1 MNEMNILVT
10 TPVEQRHKER
20 LTAAAPDA
28 AFIYKRAD
36 EVTEGD
42 VAVADVIFGNIKPE
56 LLKAATP
63 GRLKLVQLFTA
74 GSDGYVNALPEGARL
89 TNTTGAFGLAISEHM
104 LAMLLMLKKR
114 LHEYRDNQMNC
125 EWKDMGTVTSIEDST
140 IVIIGLGDIG
150 GEFARKA
157 KALGAYTIG
166 VRRKDMRKPDY
177 IDELVLTDNLDS
189 VLPRADA
196 VAMALPNMPTT
207 YQLLDRSRIGLL
219 KDGAIVLN
227 VGRGQTI
234 DTEALCDE
242 LATGRIMAGLDVVD
256 PEPLPADHRLWK
268 MKNAIVTP
276 HISGFFHLQ
285 QTHDRM
291 VRIAAENIKRLREGR
306 ELINI
311 IDSETGYCKK

>member
-28 AFIYKRAD
+28 AFIYMRAD

-42 VAVADVIFGNIKPE
+42 VAAANVIFGNIKPE
-56 LLKAATP
+56 LLNAATI

-74 GSDGYVNALPEGARL
+74 GSDGYINALPQGAKL

-125 EWKDMGTVTSIEDST
+125 EWKDMGTVTSIEDSA

-177 IDELVLTDNLDS
+177 IDELVLTDDLDQ
-189 VLPRADA
+189 VLPRADV

-207 YQLLDRSRIGLL
+207 YQLLDRRRIGLL

-234 DTEALCDE
+234 DTEALCDALE
-242 LATGRIMAGLDVVD
+242 QGRIMAGLDVVD
-256 PEPLPADHRLWK
+256 PEPLPSGHRLWK

-285 QTHDRM
+285 QTQDRM

-311 IDSETGYCKK
+311 IDIETGYCKK

>member
-20 LTAAAPDA
+20 LAAAAPDA
-28 AFIYKRAD
+28 AFIYKRVD

-42 VAVADVIFGNIKPE
+42 VASADVIFGNIKPE
-56 LLKAATP
+56 LLKAAAN

-74 GSDGYVNALPEGARL
+74 GSDGYVNALPEGVKL

-114 LHEYRDNQMNC
+114 LHEYRDNQMKC

-140 IVIIGLGDIG
+140 IAIIGLGDIG

-166 VRRKDMRKPDY
+166 VRRKDTRKPDY
-177 IDELVLTDNLDS
+177 IDELVLTDDLDA
-189 VLPRADA
+189 VLPRADV
-196 VAMALPNMPTT
+196 VAMALPNMPAT
-207 YQLLDRSRIGLL
+207 YQLLDRRRIGLL
-219 KDGAIVLN
+219 KEGAVVLN

-234 DTEALCDE
+234 DTQALCDALE
-242 LATGRIMAGLDVVD
+242 ENRIMAGLDVVD
-256 PEPLPADHRLWK
+256 PEPLPSEHRLWN

-285 QTHDRM
+285 QTQDRM

-306 ELINI
+306 ELMNI
-311 IDSETGYCKK
+311 IDTETGYCKK